1 MTSRD
6 GKYNIKAISTKLG
19 IQPGTL
25 RAWERRYKVIQPTR
39 NAAGHRL
46 YSEQQLHV
54 LHWLIEKVN
63 QGFTIGQAVELFEKD
78 KKQSNQTAVQIND
91 DYTYQLACEIKQAL
105 LQFNEYEAS
114 QLLNKAFS
122 LYSIEKVAQDVLGVI
137 YQDVKALKEANQIT
151 AAHEYVTASFVETKI
166 KHLFLAFPIDG
177 RLPRVVTWLYGKEK
191 QNSLQWLLFA
201 LFLRQKGL
209 EVINLGEGISLD
221 DVETMIRE
229 VNPGM
234 LVTFY
239 QSIDQIEPVS
249 SIHCTLDKLFP
260 RVGLAIGGE
269 KSLQHVRADLV
280 PIGSGQIEWDEWL
293 NNWLSSP

>member
-1 MTSRD
+1 MTPRD
-6 GKYNIKAISTKLG
+6 GKYNIKAISTRLG

-63 QGFTIGQAVELFEKD
+63 QGFTIGQAVEWYEMD
-78 KKQSNQTAVQIND
+78 KKQSKPMTVQKEED
-91 DYTYQLACEIKQAL
+91 FTYQLACEMKQAL

-122 LYSIEKVAQDVLGVI
+122 LYSIEKVAQDILGVI
-137 YQDVKALKEANQIT
+137 YQDVRALKEADQIT
-151 AAHEYVTASFVETKI
+151 AAHEYVTSSFVETKI
-166 KHLFLAFPIDG
+166 KHLFLTLPIDG
-177 RLPRVVTWLYGKEK
+177 RFPKVVTWLYGKEK

-201 LFLRQKGL
+201 LFLRQKGMD
-209 EVINLGEGISLD
+209 VINLGEGISLN

-229 VNPGM
+229 VNPVM
-234 LVTFY
+234 CVTFY
-239 QSIDQIEPVS
+239 QSHDQIESVS
-249 SIHCTLDKLFP
+249 SLNRTLEKLFP
-260 RVGLAIGGE
+260 QMGLAIGGE
-269 KSLQHVRADLV
+269 KSLQDVNSDRS
-280 PIGSGQIEWDEWL
+280 IGSSQVEWEEWL
-293 NNWLSSP
+293 NHWVSSL

>member
-6 GKYNIKAISTKLG
+6 GKYNIKAISTRLG

-63 QGFTIGQAVELFEKD
+63 QGFTIGQAVEWFEMD
-78 KKQSNQTAVQIND
+78 KKQTNQATVEKED
-91 DYTYQLACEIKQAL
+91 FTYQLACEMKQAL

-122 LYSIEKVAQDVLGVI
+122 LYSIEKVAQDILGVI
-137 YQDVKALKEANQIT
+137 YQDVKALKETNQIT
-151 AAHEYVTASFVETKI
+151 AAHEFVTSSFVETKI
-166 KHLFLAFPIDG
+166 KHLMLTFPIDG
-177 RLPRVVTWLYGKEK
+177 RYPRVVTWLYGEEK
-191 QNSLQWLLFA
+191 HNSLQWLLFA
-201 LFLRQKGL
+201 LFLRQKGM

-229 VNPGM
+229 VKPGIC
-234 LVTFY
+234 VTFY
-239 QSIDQIEPVS
+239 QSHDQIESVS
-249 SIHCTLDKLFP
+249 SLNRTLEKLFP
-260 RVGLAIGGE
+260 RMELAIGGE
-269 KSLQHVRADLV
+269 KSLQHVCADFV
-280 PIGSGQIEWDEWL
+280 PIGSSQVEWEEWL
-293 NNWLSSP
+293 NNWLSYP